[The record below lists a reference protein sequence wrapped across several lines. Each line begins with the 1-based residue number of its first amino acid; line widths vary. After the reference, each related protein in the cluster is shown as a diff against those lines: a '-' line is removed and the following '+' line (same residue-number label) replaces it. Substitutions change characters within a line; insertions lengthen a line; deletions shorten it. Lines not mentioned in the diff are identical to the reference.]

1 MYVGVTTAVR
11 MKGEESKE
19 FEENVGMH
27 QGYVLSPLLTI
38 VLEALS
44 RRFRKG
50 LPCKFFYADNL
61 VLLAQSGELLME

>member
-1 MYVGVTTAVR
+1 MTTAVR

-19 FEENVGMH
+19 FEENVSMH

-38 VLEALS
+38 LLEALS
-44 RRFRKG
+44 RHFRKG

>member
-1 MYVGVTTAVR
+1 

-19 FEENVGMH
+19 FEEKVGMH
-27 QGYVLSPLLTI
+27 QGYILSPLLTI

-50 LPCKFFYADNL
+50 LPCKFFYADDL

>member
-1 MYVGVTTAVR
+1 

-19 FEENVGMH
+19 FEEKVGMH

-50 LPCKFFYADNL
+50 LPCKFFYADDL